1 MVVSPSEFMAAVEE
15 FFMTGMVVLAI
26 VLATARAYIAK
37 LLFAIESAG
46 LSDFAFICLLS
57 IVAVLVCL
65 GARTSHLLMCLTE
78 REQDEEVA
86 SEIDNRL
93 FGRVGARSG
102 IPGVIMEGGVWK
114 VVAVKRDSRRQKGA
128 PGGQRRAVHHV
139 DPKRTD
145 NVLRVELSREI

>member
-1 MVVSPSEFMAAVEE
+1 MAVSPSEFMAAVEE

-46 LSDFAFICLLS
+46 LSDFVFICLLS

>member
-1 MVVSPSEFMAAVEE
+1 MAVSPSEFMAAVEE

-26 VLATARAYIAK
+26 VLATVRAYIAK

-46 LSDFAFICLLS
+46 LSDFVFICLLS
-57 IVAVLVCL
+57 IVAILVCL
-65 GARTSHLLMCLTE
+65 GVRTSHSLTCLTE
-78 REQDEEVA
+78 RQPDEELG

-114 VVAVKRDSRRQKGA
+114 VVAVRQDARCQKDASGDQRTLPRNLQRPFTTIDRKEPLDPA
-128 PGGQRRAVHHV
+128 P
-139 DPKRTD
+139 
-145 NVLRVELSREI
+145 